1 MYSRLAQED
10 PEESNLPSTN
20 RRWSASWGFL
30 AVGLLLLLLF
40 TFPRLPHQDNP
51 GRRPSPALHYLQAM
65 PSTDDP
71 LSLRSAVDM
80 PPLPTRGPKHA
91 GPSTE
96 QGRTNGKHKGTTI
109 AVSDNGLTTISSGSK
124 CVPVDKIGFAKTHK
138 TASSTVQNIF
148 LRWGLNQGWNFAL
161 LSSGSHLGPPNNQY
175 VLNKPFQVLLLCVFR
190 FLSCFPPGLLVTRS
204 ALG

>member
-1 MYSRLAQED
+1 MGRANQV
-10 PEESNLPSTN
+10 EETCCTPSTS

-30 AVGLLLLLLF
+30 SVGLLLILLF

-51 GRRPSPALHYLQAM
+51 GRRPSPALHYLQSM
-65 PSTDDP
+65 PSTDDT
-71 LSLRSAVDM
+71 LSL
-80 PPLPTRGPKHA
+80 PPLPNRGPKHA

-109 AVSDNGLTTISSGSK
+109 AVLDNGLTTTSSGSK
-124 CVPVDKIGFAKTHK
+124 CIPVDKIGFAKTHK

-175 VLNKPFQVLLLCVFR
+175 VLNKPFQVLLLCVFKFYHV
-190 FLSCFPPGLLVTRS
+190 FL
-204 ALG
+204 

>member
-10 PEESNLPSTN
+10 PEDSNLPSTN

-30 AVGLLLLLLF
+30 AVGLLLILLF

-51 GRRPSPALHYLQAM
+51 GRRPSPALHYLQST
-65 PSTDDP
+65 PSTDDT
-71 LSLRSAVDM
+71 LSL

-91 GPSTE
+91 GPGTE
-96 QGRTNGKHKGTTI
+96 QAITKERNKGITI
-109 AVSDNGLTTISSGSK
+109 TVLDNGSTTTSSGSK
-124 CVPVDKIGFAKTHK
+124 CIPAEKIGFAKTHK

-175 VLNKPFQVLLLCVFR
+175 VLNKPFQVLLLCVFKL
-190 FLSCFPPGLLVTRS
+190 LSCFPPGLLVTRS
-204 ALG
+204 ALGRDG

>member
-1 MYSRLAQED
+1 MGRANQVGETCCT
-10 PEESNLPSTN
+10 PSTN
-20 RRWSASWGFL
+20 RRWRASWGFL
-30 AVGLLLLLLF
+30 SVGLLLILLF
-40 TFPRLPHQDNP
+40 TLPRLPRQDNP
-51 GRRPSPALHYLQAM
+51 GSRPSPA
-65 PSTDDP
+65 P
-71 LSLRSAVDM
+71 
-80 PPLPTRGPKHA
+80 
-91 GPSTE
+91 
-96 QGRTNGKHKGTTI
+96 
-109 AVSDNGLTTISSGSK
+109 GSK

>member
-1 MYSRLAQED
+1 MGRANQV
-10 PEESNLPSTN
+10 EETCCTPSTN

-30 AVGLLLLLLF
+30 SVGLLLILLF

-51 GRRPSPALHYLQAM
+51 GRRPSPALHYLQST
-65 PSTDDP
+65 PSTDDT
-71 LSLRSAVDM
+71 LSL

-109 AVSDNGLTTISSGSK
+109 AVLDNGLTTTSSGSK
-124 CVPVDKIGFAKTHK
+124 CIPVDKIGFAKTHK

-175 VLNKPFQVLLLCVFR
+175 VLNKPFQVLLLCVFK

>member
-1 MYSRLAQED
+1 MGRANQV
-10 PEESNLPSTN
+10 EETCCTSSTN
-20 RRWSASWGFL
+20 RQWTASWGFL
-30 AVGLLLLLLF
+30 SVGLLLILLF

-51 GRRPSPALHYLQAM
+51 GRRPSPALHYLQSM
-65 PSTDDP
+65 PSTDDT
-71 LSLRSAVDM
+71 LSLPTAADM

-109 AVSDNGLTTISSGSK
+109 AVLDNGLTTTSSGSK
-124 CVPVDKIGFAKTHK
+124 CIPVDKIGFAKTHK

-161 LSSGSHLGPPNNQY
+161 LSSGSHLGPPKNQY
-175 VLNKPFQVLLLCVFR
+175 VLKKPFQVLLLCVFKL
-190 FLSCFPPGLLVTRS
+190 LSCFPPGLLVTRS

>member
-30 AVGLLLLLLF
+30 AAGLLLLLLF

-51 GRRPSPALHYLQAM
+51 GRRPSPALHYLQAV
-65 PSTDDP
+65 PSTNDT
-71 LSLRSAVDM
+71 LSLPTAVDM
-80 PPLPTRGPKHA
+80 PPLPTKGPKHA
-91 GPSTE
+91 GPGTDKGITK
-96 QGRTNGKHKGTTI
+96 GRNKGTAI
-109 AVSDNGLTTISSGSK
+109 PVLENGSSTTSFGSK

-175 VLNKPFQVLLLCVFR
+175 VLNKPFQVLLRCVFKL
-190 FLSCFPPGLLVTRS
+190 LSCFLPGLLVTWS